1 MLLKLASCHAFHSL
15 LHARF
20 ALVWSTVYIICH
32 APGSIAVPCCA
43 TEPAQV
49 LFGFFI
55 WFCLCQVEKRGFSL
69 SAKGSGTA
77 TLPLSGLWPSAFKTL
92 CPLSFRYHW
101 RSTSAS
107 VETPAGWTVR
117 MSSVGESAGCRACPI
132 WVAWYMAVAH
142 ESMVSVEA
150 LSGSG

>member
-55 WFCLCQVEKRGFSL
+55 WFCLCQVENVVLAFRPRGVGQL
-69 SAKGSGTA
+69 LYPCQVSGPR
-77 TLPLSGLWPSAFKTL
+77 PLKLCARSHSGVTPA
-92 CPLSFRYHW
+92 
-101 RSTSAS
+101 RSTSTS
-107 VETPAGWTVR
+107 VETPARWTVVL
-117 MSSVGESAGCRACPI
+117 SSVGK
-132 WVAWYMAVAH
+132 
-142 ESMVSVEA
+142 
-150 LSGSG
+150 